1 MKKAAVV
8 PLMILTLGAC
18 GSKDDAQVPKG
29 ETGAEASTVGATTEG
44 SGTAAAERLDCRAV
58 NARPKTGADVAG
70 VTLGMAV
77 DDAFKAVACSDP
89 RLVVELTPP
98 RPDGYRSIV
107 GEREGEQFSVQ
118 LRGVSGQEQVV
129 EINRI
134 LSYGAGQEP
143 VFDAT
148 LRQLG
153 TKYGTFIRTDYGGS
167 PRETHQSVRRL
178 DGALVTSLEDP
189 LARGCPYD
197 LKDQCGL
204 TVTANMDRAETNPAL
219 TATLQVIMQDPRIIR
234 RQTEIASRSA
244 QAATQQRQAQEVQ
257 AAGDRAPKL

>member
-29 ETGAEASTVGATTEG
+29 ETGAEPSTVGAAAEG
-44 SGTAAAERLDCRAV
+44 SGTAAAERLDCHAV

-98 RPDGYRSIV
+98 RLDGYRSIV

-134 LSYGAGQEP
+134 LNYGEGQQP

-153 TKYGTFIRTDYGGS
+153 AKYGAFVRTDYPGS
-167 PRETHQSVRRL
+167 PDESYKSVRRL
-178 DGALVTSLEDP
+178 DGTAVTSLEDP
-189 LARGCPYD
+189 LARGCPHETE
-197 LKDQCGL
+197 DQCGL
-204 TVTANMDRAETNPAL
+204 TVAVNIGRAQTNPAL
-219 TATLQVIMQDPRIIR
+219 VRGLQVIMQDPRITR
-234 RQTEIASRSA
+234 RQTEVASRSA
-244 QAATQQRQAQEVQ
+244 QDATQRRQAQEVQ

>member
-1 MKKAAVV
+1 MKKIVAI
-8 PLMILTLGAC
+8 PLLVLTLAAC
-18 GSKDDAQVPKG
+18 GSKDDAASTAKG
-29 ETGAEASTVGATTEG
+29 QDGAEASAPEAAAAG
-44 SGTAAAERLDCRAV
+44 GTAAAERLDCRAV
-58 NARPKTGADVAG
+58 NARPKSGADVAG

-107 GEREGEQFSVQ
+107 GEREGEQFNVQ

-134 LSYGAGQEP
+134 LNYGAGQEP

-153 TKYGTFIRTDYGGS
+153 TKYGTFVRTDYPGAADES
-167 PRETHQSVRRL
+167 YKAVRRL
-178 DGALVTSLEDP
+178 DGATVTSLDDP
-189 LARGCPYD
+189 LARGCPYENE
-197 LKDQCGL
+197 DQCGL
-204 TVTANMDRAETNPAL
+204 TVTVNIGRAQTNPAL
-219 TATLQVIMQDPRIIR
+219 ARGLQVIMQDPRITR

-257 AAGDRAPKL
+257 AAADRAPKL

>member
-1 MKKAAVV
+1 MKKIVAI
-8 PLMILTLGAC
+8 PLLVLTLAAC
-18 GSKDDAQVPKG
+18 GSKDDAASTAKG
-29 ETGAEASTVGATTEG
+29 QDGAEASASDPAAAG
-44 SGTAAAERLDCRAV
+44 GTAAAERLDCRAV
-58 NARPKTGADVAG
+58 NARPKNGADVAG

-77 DDAFKAVACSDP
+77 DDAFKAVTCSDP

-107 GEREGEQFSVQ
+107 GEREGEQFSVR
-118 LRGVSGQEQVV
+118 LIGVSGQEQVV

-134 LSYGAGQEP
+134 LQYEPGQEP
-143 VFDAT
+143 AFDAA

-153 TKYGTFIRTDYGGS
+153 TKYGTLVRTDYGGA

-204 TVTANMDRAETNPAL
+204 TVTANMDRADANPAL
-219 TATLQVIMQDPRIIR
+219 TKTLQVIMQDPRITL

-257 AAGDRAPKL
+257 AAADRAPKL